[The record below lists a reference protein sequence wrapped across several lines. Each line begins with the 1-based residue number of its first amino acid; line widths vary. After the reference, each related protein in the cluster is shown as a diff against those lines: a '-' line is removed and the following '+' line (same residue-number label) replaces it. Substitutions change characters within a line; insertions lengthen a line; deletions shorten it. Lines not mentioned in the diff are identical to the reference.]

1 MKPNLVENFN
11 VYQGEGSLQNM
22 NVKKSANLFKKK
34 ITQGHLPCKYL

>member
-1 MKPNLVENFN
+1 MKANLVENFN

-22 NVKKSANLFKKK
+22 NVKKVLISLKKK